1 MKTKEGYSKSVLKQM
16 DCNLKKKKMLS
27 NFNLSAQGGRAG
39 PCERMTSMTGTIS
52 DVVGQR

>member
-1 MKTKEGYSKSVLKQM
+1 M
-16 DCNLKKKKMLS
+16 DCNLKKKKKMLS

-39 PCERMTSMTGTIS
+39 PCERMASMTGTIS